1 MKILALSTV
10 IFLTGCSSWETVEHH
25 PHDHWRNQSTLYIY
39 DHTHHYHNHNHKR
52 RHHRERD
59 RASKPYNPP
68 PSRPTPP
75 RSVSPPGYKNTNP
88 PAETRQPGQKHDP

>member
-1 MKILALSTV
+1 MKKLTLSTV

-25 PHDHWRNQSTLYIY
+25 PHDHWHNQSTLYIY
-39 DHTHHYHNHNHKR
+39 DDTHRYHNHYR

-59 RASKPYNPP
+59 RVSKPYTPP

-75 RSVSPPGYKNTNP
+75 RSVSPPSYRNSNP
-88 PAETRQPGQKHDP
+88 PAETRKPGQKHDP

>member
-39 DHTHHYHNHNHKR
+39 DHTHHYHNHNYKR

-59 RASKPYNPP
+59 RASKPYIPP

-75 RSVSPPGYKNTNP
+75 RSVSPPGYKNTTP
-88 PAETRQPGQKHDP
+88 PAETRRPGQKHDP